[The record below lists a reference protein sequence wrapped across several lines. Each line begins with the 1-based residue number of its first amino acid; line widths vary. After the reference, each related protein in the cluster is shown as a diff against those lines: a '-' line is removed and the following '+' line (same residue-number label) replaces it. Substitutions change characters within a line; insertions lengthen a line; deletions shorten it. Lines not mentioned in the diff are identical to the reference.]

1 MLNIQMFTFSPVGE
15 NTYIVYN
22 ENKEAAVVDPGCY
35 FPEEKDKLQGF
46 IEEKGLVPQLLL
58 NTHCHLDHVFG
69 NLFVYETWK
78 LELHLHK
85 NEEIV
90 LQNAPVAGQMYNLP
104 FDNYNGPLHFIEE
117 GQKIRLGEDEFE
129 LILAPGHSPGSICF
143 YVPKQNFMLGGDVL
157 FRESVGRTDLPG
169 GDPDTLVS
177 SIQNKLYKLPDE
189 TVVYPGHGEP
199 TTIGYEKKNNPFVR
213 AI

>member
-22 ENKEAAVVDPGCY
+22 EKNEAAVVDPGCY
-35 FPEEKDKLQGF
+35 FPEEKDKLRSF
-46 IEEKGLVPQLLL
+46 IEGKGLIPKLLL

-85 NEEIV
+85 NEQVV
-90 LQNAPVAGQMYNLP
+90 LKNAPVAGQMWKLP
-104 FDNYNGPLHFIEE
+104 FDNYNGPLHFIED
-117 GQKIRLGEDEFE
+117 GQKIQLGEDEFE

-143 YVPKQNFMLGGDVL
+143 YVPKQGFMLGGDVL
-157 FRESVGRTDLPG
+157 FRESVGRADLPG
-169 GDPDTLVS
+169 GDYDTLVN
-177 SIQNKLYKLPDE
+177 SIQNKLYTLPGE
-189 TVVYPGHGEP
+189 TVVYPGHGVS
-199 TTIGYEKKNNPFVR
+199 TTIAYEKENNPFVR
-213 AI
+213 G

>member
-1 MLNIQMFTFSPVGE
+1 MLSIQMFTFSPIGE

-22 ENKEAAVVDPGCY
+22 EKKEAAVVDPGCY
-35 FPEEKDKLQGF
+35 FPEEKDKLRRF
-46 IEEKGLVPQLLL
+46 IEEKGLFPQLLL

-90 LQNAPVAGQMYNLP
+90 LKNAPVAGQMWNLP

-129 LILAPGHSPGSICF
+129 LILAPGHSPGSLCF
-143 YVPKQNFMLGGDVL
+143 YVPQQGFMLGGDVL
-157 FRESVGRTDLPG
+157 FRESVGRADLPG
-169 GDPDTLVS
+169 GDYDTLVS
-177 SIQNKLYKLPDE
+177 SIQNKLYTLPDD
-189 TVVYPGHGEP
+189 TVVYPGHGVS
-199 TTIGYEKKNNPFVR
+199 TTIGYEKENNPFVR
-213 AI
+213 G